1 MECIME
7 KFIEQLKE
15 SLEIENRDV
24 LPEDKFREFEEWDS
38 LANLSLLA
46 MISDEYNT
54 SLPRGEID
62 KAKTVE
68 ELYELIQKYQ

>member
-1 MECIME
+1 ME
-7 KFIEQLKE
+7 KFIELLKE
-15 SLEIENRDV
+15 AFEIEDRDV
-24 LPEDKFREFEEWDS
+24 LPQDEFKEYEEWDS

-62 KAKTVE
+62 KVKTIE
-68 ELYELIQKYQ
+68 ELYKLIQKYQ